1 MLPPTAAPSAPA
13 CCCLM
18 RAGGRQRR
26 GQHLWRQGGRCAAMH
41 VLPTAALPAL
51 QRRPHC
57 CPPCPRMLHCHHPLL
72 CPSLQF
78 KDEPAALKLK
88 HDAAGVVGFANSGKK
103 GQILLQWWAQVACV
117 PMGSLHLTQC
127 VSKSIGVSASRTCRQ
142 AQQHLSVLHH
152 LCGGATVRSEACCG
166 GQGGAGT

>member
-1 MLPPTAAPSAPA
+1 VQGDGSGGDSIYGGKVGGALRCMYCPLLPFLPSN
-13 CCCLM
+13 
-18 RAGGRQRR
+18 R
-26 GQHLWRQGGRCAAMH
+26 HI
-41 VLPTAALPAL
+41 AALPGV
-51 QRRPHC
+51 PS
-57 CPPCPRMLHCHHPLL
+57 LHCHHPLL

-103 GQILLQWWAQVACV
+103 GQILLQWWAEVACV
-117 PMGSLHLTQC
+117 PMGSLPLTQC